1 MGLSLTTT
9 PARRRKTDVV
19 LRVLHLEDDPADA
32 ALIAEA
38 LARAGHEPDVTR
50 VEGESAFRRAVAE
63 DEYDVVLCD
72 HAPGRDTLAVLRAL
86 RGARPAVPFIIVC
99 RAIAVPAVVAA
110 LREGA
115 EDVVLKDDLR
125 RLGPAVREAT
135 ELRAGIVKLS
145 PRQQEVLV
153 RVALGQT
160 TRRIADALGIS
171 IKTVDTHRGALMRR
185 LGLHDVASLVRYAVR
200 VGLLPPL
207 PR

>member
-1 MGLSLTTT
+1 MTTT
-9 PARRRKTDVV
+9 PVRRRKTDVV
-19 LRVLHLEDDPADA
+19 LRVLHFDDSPADA
-32 ALIAEA
+32 AQVTEA
-38 LARAGHEPDVTR
+38 LEHAGHEVRSTR
-50 VEGESAFRRAVAE
+50 VDGETAFRRALAE
-63 DEYDVVLCD
+63 HDFDVVLCD
-72 HAPGRDTLAVLRAL
+72 HGPGHDAVAALRAL
-86 RGARPAVPFIIVC
+86 RGARPALPFIIVC
-99 RAIAVPAVVAA
+99 SAMAAPTAVTA

-125 RLGPAVREAT
+125 RLAPAVREALD
-135 ELRAGIVKLS
+135 LRAGLAKLS

-171 IKTVDTHRGALMRR
+171 VKTVDTHRGALMKR

-207 PR
+207 LR